1 MNTLLILGLVV
12 ASCLADDYST
22 YRNDYSGQNVGRGG
36 YGGGLKGGL
45 GGGLVGGGF
54 GGGVGGGFGGG
65 VGGSFGGG
73 LGGFG
78 GGLGGG
84 LGGSLGGGRGDGF
97 GKISWHIEAKFNY
110 IKDGGGM
117 ILSFFFSNSNFL
129 TDCF

>member
-22 YRNDYSGQNVGRGG
+22 NRNDYSGQNVGRGG

-65 VGGSFGGG
+65 

-97 GKISWHIEAKFNY
+97 GKISWHIKTKFNY

-117 ILSFFFSNSNFL
+117 ILSFCFSNSDFL